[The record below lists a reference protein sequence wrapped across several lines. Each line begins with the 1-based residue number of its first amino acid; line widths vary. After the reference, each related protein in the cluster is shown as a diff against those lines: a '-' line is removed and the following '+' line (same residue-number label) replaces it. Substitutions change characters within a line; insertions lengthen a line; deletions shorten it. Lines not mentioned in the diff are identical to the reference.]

1 MGGWDFYCFLC
12 NAGFYNPLDDSDD
25 EQDDDPSSSN
35 AAQPDRP
42 NMRQLFPRSLVEPR
56 LEWLTKFRTI
66 GLNRRAV
73 GIKQCYLSGPATHG
87 LYGDATIELGDHPN
101 AQGRG
106 GSIPGDITCYEG
118 EDIGDADGDLPI
130 HESCLTVLCEAFAQA
145 QGIEQHWTVDCSN
158 VAVPFDLD
166 TLFTA
171 LASLREPC
179 QSFLNL
185 THEWEPDQYFDLDWD
200 RMLYYIDP
208 LESSDKDVQAEAG
221 RAVPLGPHSAR
232 EEISQNRLQQGDW
245 FQNLPEELTV
255 AIADFLLGKDLVSMM
270 LASRAAY
277 GATRS
282 QSFWKRRLQRD
293 APWYWEAFSTRS
305 PSVISSYEEVYQKVM
320 MQARRP
326 LELAKRNQHVSG
338 LANRRRVWD
347 VSQQVLKMYAEICPL
362 DPNITAESSSEFKE
376 EACSH
381 YFARVADQKESG
393 HDACVQFFFQTA
405 AEMHMEK
412 SVRFFWTNKALGG
425 ISVRVGDSV
434 LSFGDCATPEE
445 ASNVLEL
452 GAEDWLERITL
463 NISINSS
470 SWQDTRYNTTKTSH
484 DHFVSGITCYTLS
497 GNEYQ
502 FGESSGCKRLLEP
515 RPGHG
520 IVGMRTDWAEG
531 RMTRIGIFEHA
542 DGLTT
547 FRQPND
553 MRRLELLWKDQLP
566 SQSLRFRDFM
576 SGYWTG
582 RTTWDLAPM
591 QPLLFGTNEG
601 ELAAVTGFAASRDLR
616 CLEVHRSYGSI
627 ERIGASTDSMKL
639 MRIDGPGGE
648 RISSISV
655 IVGALPVGLVMFSS
669 RGRQM
674 VFGKSNDNAVLPHLP
689 DIGFGLAG
697 IYCSF
702 VYDSNPTEQL
712 SSFGL
717 VLSPDLAS
725 DRDTAGTGM
734 APIRDLWEPKA
745 PPPSWHLFG
754 PLYGDQHNGRV
765 VKALDFSRPVTK
777 ITGLLAAPAWLDIIE
792 LGGFTVHYSEGSCL
806 DRESVFGMTSE
817 VWPTH
822 PDAAIGDLKNMKRHD
837 RMSMM
842 LGRKKSDPGAVA
854 HVDSDEEALA
864 QSSTWELGQTGEK
877 IVAVTVWAGDFLN
890 GLQFH
895 SESGKSS
902 PRWGK
907 CGGEP
912 ADQIT
917 VEHDPRMVGAKV
929 FLGCQRL
936 GFTACSDVPQAI
948 QAMIIG
954 E

>member
-1 MGGWDFYCFLC
+1 MGGWDYYCFLC
-12 NAGFYNPLDDSDD
+12 NAGFYVPLYDFDD
-25 EQDDDPSSSN
+25 EQDDDRSDSD
-35 AAQPDRP
+35 AAPPDRP
-42 NMRQLFPRSLVEPR
+42 NMKQLFPRELVERR
-56 LEWLTKFRTI
+56 LQWLAKFRTI
-66 GLNRRAV
+66 GVNRKAV
-73 GIKQCYLSGPATHG
+73 GIKQCYLSGPATTDE
-87 LYGDATIELGDHPN
+87 YGAASIVFGDHPN

-106 GSIPGDITCYEG
+106 ENFPGDVSCYMSADGG
-118 EDIGDADGDLPI
+118 EDDGDLPI

-145 QGIEQHWTVDCSN
+145 QGIEQHWT
-158 VAVPFDLD
+158 
-166 TLFTA
+166 
-171 LASLREPC
+171 
-179 QSFLNL
+179 
-185 THEWEPDQYFDLDWD
+185 
-200 RMLYYIDP
+200 YYYLDP
-208 LESSDKDVQAEAG
+208 LESDNEDLQANAD
-221 RAVPLGPHSAR
+221 RAIPVRPNPAR
-232 EEISQNRLQQGDW
+232 EVVGENRPRQGDL
-245 FQNLPEELTV
+245 FQNLPEELMM
-255 AIADFLLGKDLVSMM
+255 AIADFLPEKDLISLM
-270 LASRAAY
+270 LASRATY
-277 GATRS
+277 GATRP
-282 QSFWKRRLQRD
+282 QSFWKRHLQRD
-293 APWYWEAFSTRS
+293 APWYWEAFSSSS
-305 PSVISSYEEVYQKVM
+305 PSVINSYEQEYQKIM

-326 LELAKRNQHVSG
+326 VELAKRNQHVSG
-338 LANRRRVWD
+338 LANRRRVWQA
-347 VSQQVLKMYAEICPL
+347 SQEALKMYAELCPL
-362 DPNITAESSSEFKE
+362 DPNATTESISKFQE

-393 HDACVQFFFQTA
+393 HGASVQFFFQTA
-405 AEMHMEK
+405 ADMHMEK

-434 LSFGDCATPEE
+434 LSFGDCATPQE
-445 ASNVLEL
+445 ASNALEL
-452 GAEDWLERITL
+452 SADDWLEKIIL
-463 NISINSS
+463 NISIDSH
-470 SWQDTRYNTTKTSH
+470 SWQDPRYNTTKITH
-484 DHFVSGITCYTLS
+484 DHFVSGLTCYTLS
-497 GNEYQ
+497 GKEYH

-531 RMTRIGIFEHA
+531 RITRIGIFEHA
-542 DGLTT
+542 AGLTT

-553 MRRLELLWKDQLP
+553 TRRLELLWKDQLP
-566 SQSLRFRDFM
+566 HQSLRFRDFM

-582 RTTWDLAPM
+582 QTAWDLAPM
-591 QPLLFGTNEG
+591 QPLLFGTNER
-601 ELAAVTGFAASRDLR
+601 ELATVTGFAASRDLR
-616 CLEVHRSYGSI
+616 CIEVHRSYGSI

-712 SSFGL
+712 SSLGL

-725 DRDTAGTGM
+725 DHDTAGTGM
-734 APIRDLWEPKA
+734 APIRDFWEPEA
-745 PPPSWHLFG
+745 PPPSWHIFG
-754 PLYGDQHNGRV
+754 PLYGDQHNGGV
-765 VKALDFSRPVTK
+765 VKALDFSRPVTR

-792 LGGFTVHYSEGSCL
+792 LGGFTVHYREDSSL
-806 DRESVFGMTSE
+806 DRESVFGMTSD

-822 PDAAIGDLKNMKRHD
+822 PEATIEDLQNMKRHD

-842 LGRKKSDPGAVA
+842 LGRKKSDPAVA
-854 HVDSDEEALA
+854 HVASDEEALA
-864 QSSTWELGQTGEK
+864 QPPTWELGQNGEK
-877 IVAVTVWAGDFLN
+877 IVAITVWAGDFIN

-902 PRWGK
+902 PRWGA

-912 ADQIT
+912 AGQIS
-917 VEHDPRMVGAKV
+917 VNQDPRCVGAKI

-948 QAMIIG
+948 QTMIVG

>member
-1 MGGWDFYCFLC
+1 MGGWDYYCFLC
-12 NAGFYNPLDDSDD
+12 NAGFYVPLYDFDD
-25 EQDDDPSSSN
+25 EQDDDRSDSD
-35 AAQPDRP
+35 AAPPDRP
-42 NMRQLFPRSLVEPR
+42 NMKQLFPRELVEPR
-56 LEWLTKFRTI
+56 LQWLTKFRTI
-66 GLNRRAV
+66 GVNRKAV
-73 GIKQCYLSGPATHG
+73 GIKQCYLSGPATTDE
-87 LYGDATIELGDHPN
+87 YGAASIEFGDHPN

-106 GSIPGDITCYEG
+106 ENFPGDVSCYMNADGG
-118 EDIGDADGDLPI
+118 EDDGDLPI

-145 QGIEQHWTVDCSN
+145 RGIEQHWTADCSN

-171 LASLREPC
+171 LAPLREPYR
-179 QSFLNL
+179 SNLNL
-185 THEWEPDQYFDLDWD
+185 THDLEADQYFYLDWH
-200 RMLYYIDP
+200 RMYYYLDP
-208 LESSDKDVQAEAG
+208 LESDNEDLQADAG
-221 RAVPLGPHSAR
+221 RAIPARPNPAR
-232 EEISQNRLQQGDW
+232 EVVGQNRPRQGDL
-245 FQNLPEELTV
+245 FQNLPEELMM
-255 AIADFLLGKDLVSMM
+255 AIADFLSEKDLVSLM
-270 LASRAAY
+270 LASRATY
-277 GATRS
+277 GATQS

-293 APWYWEAFSTRS
+293 APWYWEAFSTSS
-305 PSVISSYEEVYQKVM
+305 PSVINSYEDEYQKIM

-326 LELAKRNQHVSG
+326 VELAKRNQHVSG
-338 LANRRRVWD
+338 LANRRRVWQA
-347 VSQQVLKMYAEICPL
+347 SQEALMMYAELCPL
-362 DPNITAESSSEFKE
+362 DPNATTESISEFQE

-381 YFARVADQKESG
+381 YFARVADQKENG
-393 HDACVQFFFQTA
+393 HGASVQFFFQTA
-405 AEMHMEK
+405 ADMHMEK

-445 ASNVLEL
+445 PSNVLEL
-452 GAEDWLERITL
+452 SADDWLEKIIL
-463 NISINSS
+463 NISIDSH
-470 SWQDTRYNTTKTSH
+470 SWQDPRYNTTKITH
-484 DHFVSGITCYTLS
+484 DHFVSGLACYTLS
-497 GNEYQ
+497 GKEYH

-515 RPGHG
+515 RPGDG

-531 RMTRIGIFEHA
+531 RITRIGIFEHA
-542 DGLTT
+542 AGLTT

-553 MRRLELLWKDQLP
+553 TRRLELLWKDQLP
-566 SQSLRFRDFM
+566 PQSLRFRDFM

-582 RTTWDLAPM
+582 QTAWDLAPM
-591 QPLLFGTNEG
+591 QPLLFGTNER
-601 ELAAVTGFAASRDLR
+601 ELATVTGFAASRDLR
-616 CLEVHRSYGSI
+616 SLEVHRSYGSI

-648 RISSISV
+648 RISSITV
-655 IVGALPVGLVMFSS
+655 IVGALPVGLVMFSN

-689 DIGFGLAG
+689 DMGFGLAG

-712 SSFGL
+712 SSLGL

-725 DRDTAGTGM
+725 DHDTAGTGM
-734 APIRDLWEPKA
+734 APLRDLWEPEA
-745 PPPSWHLFG
+745 PPPSWHLLG
-754 PLYGDQHNGRV
+754 PLFGDQHNGSV
-765 VKALDFSRPVTK
+765 VKTLDFSRPVTK

-792 LGGFTVHYSEGSCL
+792 LGGFTIHYSEDSCL

-822 PDAAIGDLKNMKRHD
+822 PDATIEDLQNMKRHD

-842 LGRKKSDPGAVA
+842 LGRKKSDPAVA
-854 HVDSDEEALA
+854 HVASDEEALA
-864 QSSTWELGQTGEK
+864 QTSTWELGQNGEK

-902 PRWGK
+902 PRWGA

-912 ADQIT
+912 AGQIS
-917 VEHDPRMVGAKV
+917 VNQDPRIVGAKV

-948 QAMIIG
+948 QAMIMG

>member
-12 NAGFYNPLDDSDD
+12 NAGFYNPLDDFDD
-25 EQDDDPSSSN
+25 EQDYDPSSSN
-35 AAQPDRP
+35 AAQPDQP

-56 LEWLTKFRTI
+56 LGWLAKFRTI

-106 GSIPGDITCYEG
+106 GSVLGDVTCYEG

-145 QGIEQHWTVDCSN
+145 QDIEQHWTVDCSN

-208 LESSDKDVQAEAG
+208 LESDDQDVQADAG
-221 RAVPLGPHSAR
+221 HVIMSEPGLAY
-232 EEISQNRLQQGDW
+232 EEVVQNRLQQGDW

-255 AIADFLLGKDLVSMM
+255 AIADFLPEKDLVSMM

-293 APWYWEAFSTRS
+293 APWYWEAFSTSS

-362 DPNITAESSSEFKE
+362 DPNTAAESSSEFQE
-376 EACSH
+376 EARSH

-393 HDACVQFFFQTA
+393 HDASVQFFFQIA
-405 AEMHMEK
+405 AEMYLEK
-412 SVRFFWTNKALGG
+412 SLRFFWTNKALGG
-425 ISVRVGDSV
+425 ITVKVDDRV
-434 LSFGDCATPEE
+434 LNFGNCSIIEGAF
-445 ASNVLEL
+445 SLLEL
-452 GAEDWLERITL
+452 SADDWLEKIIL
-463 NISINSS
+463 NISIDSH
-470 SWQDTRYNTTKTSH
+470 SWQDTRYNTTKTTH

-497 GNEYQ
+497 GKEYH

-531 RMTRIGIFEHA
+531 RITRIGIFEHA
-542 DGLTT
+542 AGLTT

-553 MRRLELLWKDQLP
+553 TRRLELLWKDQLP

-582 RTTWDLAPM
+582 QTTWDLAPM
-591 QPLLFGTNEG
+591 QPLIFGTNEG
-601 ELAAVTGFAASRDLR
+601 ELATVTGFAASRDLR
-616 CLEVHRSYGSI
+616 CLEVHRSYGLI

-639 MRIDGPGGE
+639 MRIDGPGDE

-655 IVGALPVGLVMFSS
+655 VVGALPVGLVMFSS

-674 VFGKSNDNAVLPHLP
+674 VFGKSNDNSVLPHSP
-689 DIGFGLAG
+689 DTGFGLAG

-712 SSFGL
+712 SSLGL

-725 DRDTAGTGM
+725 DRDTAGALG
-734 APIRDLWEPKA
+734 PIRDLWEPEA

-754 PLYGDQHNGRV
+754 PLYGDQHNGCV
-765 VKALDFSRPVTK
+765 VKALDFTRPVTK

-792 LGGFTVHYSEGSCL
+792 LGGFTVHYSEGSSL

-822 PDAAIGDLKNMKRHD
+822 PDAAIEDLRSMKRHD

-842 LGRKKSDPGAVA
+842 LGRKESDPAVA
-854 HVDSDEEALA
+854 HVASDEKALA
-864 QSSTWELGQTGEK
+864 QPPTWELGQNGEK
-877 IVAVTVWAGDFLN
+877 IVAITVWAGGFLN

-895 SESGKSS
+895 SQSGKSS
-902 PRWGK
+902 PRWGA

-912 ADQIT
+912 TGQIS
-917 VEHDPRMVGAKV
+917 VNQDPRIVGAKV

-948 QAMIIG
+948 QAMVIG

>member
-1 MGGWDFYCFLC
+1 MGGWDYYCFLC
-12 NAGFYNPLDDSDD
+12 NAGFYVQLYDFDD
-25 EQDDDPSSSN
+25 EQDDDRSDSD
-35 AAQPDRP
+35 AAPPDRP
-42 NMRQLFPRSLVEPR
+42 NMKQLFPRELVERR
-56 LEWLTKFRTI
+56 LQWLAKFRTI
-66 GLNRRAV
+66 GVNRKAV
-73 GIKQCYLSGPATHG
+73 GIKQCYLSGPATTDE
-87 LYGDATIELGDHPN
+87 YGAASIEFGDHPN

-106 GSIPGDITCYEG
+106 ENFPGDVSCYMSADGG
-118 EDIGDADGDLPI
+118 EDDGDLPI

-145 QGIEQHWTVDCSN
+145 QGIEQHWT
-158 VAVPFDLD
+158 
-166 TLFTA
+166 
-171 LASLREPC
+171 
-179 QSFLNL
+179 
-185 THEWEPDQYFDLDWD
+185 
-200 RMLYYIDP
+200 YYYLDP
-208 LESSDKDVQAEAG
+208 LESDNEDLQANAG
-221 RAVPLGPHSAR
+221 RAIPVRPNPAR
-232 EEISQNRLQQGDW
+232 KVVGENRPRQGDL
-245 FQNLPEELTV
+245 FQNLPEELMM
-255 AIADFLLGKDLVSMM
+255 AIADFLPEKDLISLM
-270 LASRAAY
+270 LASRATY

-293 APWYWEAFSTRS
+293 APWYWEAFSSSS
-305 PSVISSYEEVYQKVM
+305 PSVINSYEEEYQKIM

-326 LELAKRNQHVSG
+326 VELAKRNQHVSG
-338 LANRRRVWD
+338 LANRRRVWQA
-347 VSQQVLKMYAEICPL
+347 SQEALKMYAELCPL
-362 DPNITAESSSEFKE
+362 DPNANTESIGEFQE
-376 EACSH
+376 EASSH

-393 HDACVQFFFQTA
+393 HGASVQFFFQTA
-405 AEMHMEK
+405 ADMHMEK

-434 LSFGDCATPEE
+434 LSFGDCATPQE

-452 GAEDWLERITL
+452 SADDWLEKIIL
-463 NISINSS
+463 NISIDSH
-470 SWQDTRYNTTKTSH
+470 SWQDPRYNTTKITH
-484 DHFVSGITCYTLS
+484 DHFVSGLTCYTLS
-497 GNEYQ
+497 GKEYH

-531 RMTRIGIFEHA
+531 RITRIGIFEHA
-542 DGLTT
+542 AGLTT

-553 MRRLELLWKDQLP
+553 TRRLELLWKDQLP
-566 SQSLRFRDFM
+566 PQSLRFRDFM
-576 SGYWTG
+576 SGYWMGQTA
-582 RTTWDLAPM
+582 WDLAPM
-591 QPLLFGTNEG
+591 QPLLFGINER
-601 ELAAVTGFAASRDLR
+601 ELATVTGFAASRDLR
-616 CLEVHRSYGSI
+616 CIEVHRSYGSV

-655 IVGALPVGLVMFSS
+655 IVGALPVGLVMFSN

-712 SSFGL
+712 SSLGL

-725 DRDTAGTGM
+725 DHDTAGTGM
-734 APIRDLWEPKA
+734 APIRDFWEPEA
-745 PPPSWHLFG
+745 PPPSWHIFG
-754 PLYGDQHNGRV
+754 PLYGDQHNGGV

-777 ITGLLAAPAWLDIIE
+777 ITGLLAAPVWLDIIE
-792 LGGFTVHYSEGSCL
+792 LGGFTVHHREDSSL
-806 DRESVFGMTSE
+806 DRESVFGMTSD

-822 PDAAIGDLKNMKRHD
+822 PGATIEDLQNMKRHD

-842 LGRKKSDPGAVA
+842 LGRKESDPAVA
-854 HVDSDEEALA
+854 HVASDEEALA
-864 QSSTWELGQTGEK
+864 QPSTWELGQNGEK

-902 PRWGK
+902 PRWGA

-912 ADQIT
+912 AGQIS
-917 VEHDPRMVGAKV
+917 VNHDPRIVGAKV

-948 QAMIIG
+948 QAMIVG